1 MMQINQSN
9 RHILQYLHHVNN
21 SISVTEMK
29 DASEYIKKNA
39 HIFPTIELSES
50 GGGGGGGVGVNV
62 KLYFS
67 RVEGNNCGT
76 QT

>member
-9 RHILQYLHHVNN
+9 RHILQYLHHANN

-50 GGGGGGGVGVNV
+50 GGGGG
-62 KLYFS
+62 
-67 RVEGNNCGT
+67 
-76 QT
+76 